1 MSIRPERGTSSN
13 PEKGSEPRVERRNRP
28 DRRNRPT
35 SPWDAFFGRRRR
47 GRYRRATDDRRLVFV
62 DRSSAWVFLLILL
75 LLLMTFV
82 DGLITLDLL
91 ETECEEAN
99 PLMKYLLEHGNMAFL
114 LGKYILTAIGLPFLI
129 AFKNHRLFRT
139 RFRVGYLIPV
149 FVSLYF
155 LLLYYQVGLI
165 RERDYFQHLRILART
180 SSPAG
185 RSNAPRAALEPSS
198 GPRHGEGGVP

>member
-1 MSIRPERGTSSN
+1 MSLNEERETSTDTDQDPERA
-13 PEKGSEPRVERRNRP
+13 PLVERRGLP

-35 SPWDAFFGRRRR
+35 SPWDVFLGRRRR
-47 GRYRRATDDRRLVFV
+47 RYYRRATDDRRHVFV

-75 LLLMTFV
+75 LLIMTIA

-91 ETECEEAN
+91 ETGCEEAN
-99 PLMKYLLEHGNMAFL
+99 PLMRYLIEHGHMAFL

-139 RFRVGYLIPV
+139 GFRVGYLIPV

-165 RERDYFQHLRILART
+165 REREYIQQFRTLAQ
-180 SSPAG
+180 SSRPSVRSMAPKPATI
-185 RSNAPRAALEPSS
+185 PRPE
-198 GPRHGEGGVP
+198 EGATP

>member
-1 MSIRPERGTSSN
+1 MSMNQQPETSTDSD
-13 PEKGSEPRVERRNRP
+13 KHVAREPFVERRGRP

-35 SPWDAFFGRRRR
+35 SPWDVFLGRRRR
-47 GRYRRATDDRRLVFV
+47 RYYRRATDDRRLVFV

-75 LLLMTFV
+75 LLVMTIA

-91 ETECEEAN
+91 ETGCEEAN
-99 PLMKYLLEHGNMAFL
+99 PLMRYLIERGQMAFL

-139 RFRVGYLIPV
+139 RFRVGYIIPV

-155 LLLYYQVGLI
+155 VVLYYQMGLI
-165 RERDYFQHLRILART
+165 RERDYFQQVRTLAQ
-180 SSPAG
+180 SSRPSVRSMAPKPATAS
-185 RSNAPRAALEPSS
+185 RP
-198 GPRHGEGGVP
+198 GEGATP